1 MVGDSHTYVRH
12 ILHGAIDIDVVVLV
26 AVIFLDHLQQ
36 RCLAT
41 PRLGLND
48 DRQLSTNQR
57 NHLTQLVDRHSR
69 GEIHFAHLDTP

>member
-12 ILHGAIDIDVVVLV
+12 ILHGTIHIDVVVLV

-41 PRLGLND
+41 PRLALYD
-48 DRQLSTNQR
+48 DRQLRTY
-57 NHLTQLVDRHSR
+57 
-69 GEIHFAHLDTP
+69 